1 MKCALQCAAAMR
13 VQLIVLL
20 CSWLTTTVQAQFVAE
35 RGIDERERSVTNQV
49 MAIAVYDAVTKT
61 PLPSDFSVNGINP
74 RKPTEFSAVADTLLD
89 IRNYREYTVTC
100 VREGYMLYSEKFW
113 PDEASIHK
121 QNVALRPLAIG
132 LKTDMREITFLGDKT
147 EIYARSKPALDD
159 LIRWLQ
165 LNSSVSIAI
174 IGHVNGPDN
183 ERSARFYQKASL
195 ERAKAVR
202 NYLIENGINEARL
215 DIKGAGN
222 TEMIY
227 ADPATDWQNEAN
239 RRIEIEIIG
248 L

>member
-1 MKCALQCAAAMR
+1 
-13 VQLIVLL
+13 
-20 CSWLTTTVQAQFVAE
+20 
-35 RGIDERERSVTNQV
+35 
-49 MAIAVYDAVTKT
+49 
-61 PLPSDFSVNGINP
+61 
-74 RKPTEFSAVADTLLD
+74 
-89 IRNYREYTVTC
+89 
-100 VREGYMLYSEKFW
+100 
-113 PDEASIHK
+113 
-121 QNVALRPLAIG
+121 
-132 LKTDMREITFLGDKT
+132 MREITFLGDKT

-159 LIRWLQ
+159 VIRWLQ

-202 NYLIENGINEARL
+202 DYLIENGINEARL